1 MLFIVAWCS
10 YFTISALF
18 SVVISQMFQFRC
30 ALLLSIQ
37 LCSFFFFFIRTMHHL
52 CHFVFFDKTIE
63 LPSSSSYFVVDWF
76 CFIYCPVQIIIFFPR
91 ANNLK
96 VTDCLWFH
104 TQQILRNKKEF
115 YFKLKNKQI
124 NIAIN
129 RMIEMIVSST
139 GSFHFF
145 LSTKQCDDH
154 ECLIVITFFI
164 FFCYSLQK

>member
-30 ALLLSIQ
+30 ALLVANHSRLSIQ

-76 CFIYCPVQIIIFFPR
+76 CFIYCPVQIIFFFQEQTTSKSR
-91 ANNLK
+91 I
-96 VTDCLWFH
+96 VCDFTH
-104 TQQILRNKKEF
+104 NKFQEIK
-115 YFKLKNKQI
+115 KNFI
-124 NIAIN
+124 SNFRIN
-129 RMIEMIVSST
+129 RST
-139 GSFHFF
+139 
-145 LSTKQCDDH
+145 LR
-154 ECLIVITFFI
+154 
-164 FFCYSLQK
+164 